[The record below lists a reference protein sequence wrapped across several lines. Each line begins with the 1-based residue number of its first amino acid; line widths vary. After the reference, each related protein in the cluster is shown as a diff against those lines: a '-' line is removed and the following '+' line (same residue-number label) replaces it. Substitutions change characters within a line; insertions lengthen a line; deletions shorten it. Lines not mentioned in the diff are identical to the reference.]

1 MGSVEPICLQG
12 RTLSGDDLVAVRALI
27 ALPPPQRRTSSA
39 SGPWGGGFRRMME
52 DSTNIGE
59 LGSIRRRDICILPD
73 QASKTD
79 SMVGPGFRTVRVFT
93 SKDLVNWQGPQT
105 IFRPATNIWGDVPV
119 VNIWAPEMHAYREKY
134 YLFLTFD
141 TRNYGKDGGHAMLF
155 RTFEGKLM
163 MGLHSPNG
171 PAARLRILEMEDTG
185 ETLRITVEFTGE
197 NP

>member
-1 MGSVEPICLQG
+1 MAARIFVPLILTMAGLF
-12 RTLSGDDLVAVRALI
+12 VAASTN
-27 ALPPPQRRTSSA
+27 AQPAPSSTNVTGGA
-39 SGPWGGGFRRMME
+39 PGAGAGGFRRMME